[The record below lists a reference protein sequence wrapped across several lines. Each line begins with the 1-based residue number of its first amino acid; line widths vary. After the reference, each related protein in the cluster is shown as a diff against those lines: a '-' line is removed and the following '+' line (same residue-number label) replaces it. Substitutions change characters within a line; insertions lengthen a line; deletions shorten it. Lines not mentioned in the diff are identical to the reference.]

1 MTVHIERRKKVLF
14 YRSLW
19 KSYNMS
25 HLNANFIGSKIQI
38 PLIRKRN
45 VMFQIETF
53 YVIFKLC
60 VKYGGS
66 MERLQTNWPWHC
78 LDINRCI
85 WSAIC
90 NTQHWFPIWVGHAV
104 TAEVSIKVNP
114 IIAITNHGSLRTP
127 CSCALEID
135 SSSRS
140 LEILTTF
147 QSKASLSNCLAAR
160 ENHPLVISAF

>member
-1 MTVHIERRKKVLF
+1 MRGEKKF
-14 YRSLW
+14 YFIAVFENHTTGRI
-19 KSYNMS
+19 
-25 HLNANFIGSKIQI
+25 LNANFIGSKIQI

-45 VMFQIETF
+45 VMLQIETF

-114 IIAITNHGSLRTP
+114 IIAITNHDSLRTP

>member
-1 MTVHIERRKKVLF
+1 MRGEKKFYFITVFENHTTCLISNDK
-14 YRSLW
+14 
-19 KSYNMS
+19 
-25 HLNANFIGSKIQI
+25 FIGAKIQI
-38 PLIRKRN
+38 VPLIQKD
-45 VMFQIETF
+45 MFRIETF
-53 YVIFKLC
+53 CVIFKPC
-60 VKYGGS
+60 VKCGCS

-147 QSKASLSNCLAAR
+147 QSKASLSNCLAAK
-160 ENHPLVISAF
+160 ENHPHLVVSAF